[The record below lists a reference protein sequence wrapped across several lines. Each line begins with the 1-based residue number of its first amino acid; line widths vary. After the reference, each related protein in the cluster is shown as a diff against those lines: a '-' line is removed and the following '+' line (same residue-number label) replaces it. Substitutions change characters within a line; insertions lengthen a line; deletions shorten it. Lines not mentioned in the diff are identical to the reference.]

1 MYLFAGVAALAC
13 RAEEEPV
20 RIVEGPAGSADAAAT
35 EMRDGGSNGVESGR
49 SASPG
54 LPDGVAVAQDAP
66 SSPALEAP
74 VLVSIEPMAG
84 GLHMT
89 WSAPTA
95 CDEIAVYRSKDG
107 GAFALVAMLPP
118 YLGFFHDVEARAP
131 GSYCYTATCVVSGE
145 ESPDSNELCG
155 TPEAP

>member
-13 RAEEEPV
+13 RAGEEPV
-20 RIVEGPAGSADAAAT
+20 RIDGPGGSADAATT
-35 EMRDGGSNGVESGR
+35 ELRDGGPDDGE
-49 SASPG
+49 
-54 LPDGVAVAQDAP
+54 PDGAAVAEDAP
-66 SSPALEAP
+66 STPALEAP

-89 WSAPTA
+89 WSAPA
-95 CDEIAVYRSKDG
+95 ECGEIDLYRSKDG
-107 GAFALVAMLPP
+107 GAFAEVAMLPA

-131 GSYCYTATCVVSGE
+131 GSYCYTAKCVVSGQ

-155 TPEAP
+155 TP